1 MRGTK
6 GFSQR
11 EQFMTPLQD
20 KVADVNLEAFFTAV
34 QNVGDLTDGLPSSEE
49 VDVGRK
55 VEVVSTI
62 KSIVLFQNL
71 LRQSESVRGGAGGKQ
86 LFSFLLILF
95 PQFQEQELSPE
106 IKSCLEKMKAVQLDP
121 TDDDLMLIN
130 VNDEQSV
137 FSILSEADI
146 LNAQKDSGGGG
157 GNGGGPVPVVTQDGT
172 LYQRS
177 LP

>member
-1 MRGTK
+1 
-6 GFSQR
+6 
-11 EQFMTPLQD
+11 
-20 KVADVNLEAFFTAV
+20 
-34 QNVGDLTDGLPSSEE
+34 
-49 VDVGRK
+49 
-55 VEVVSTI
+55 
-62 KSIVLFQNL
+62 
-71 LRQSESVRGGAGGKQ
+71 
-86 LFSFLLILF
+86 
-95 PQFQEQELSPE
+95 
-106 IKSCLEKMKAVQLDP
+106 MKAVQLDP